1 MDYHCVFLSIFSVL
15 SLNTSFL
22 WMHVLS
28 IVFIWF
34 LRSTTLLWLF
44 CVYFV
49 YYWSVHYYSYSIPN
63 PNGQI
68 LLLLSF
74 SISLYLNLSD
84 NKILVYNGLRYHTT
98 LHILIHTGKS
108 IFFLAHLKW
117 NLFCI
122 TTDTIRVTCPF
133 CCLFLYSHLTTSLLN
148 INLRIFFSC
157 WSLV

>member
-1 MDYHCVFLSIFSVL
+1 
-15 SLNTSFL
+15 
-22 WMHVLS
+22 MHVLS

-49 YYWSVHYYSYSIPN
+49 YYWSVHYYSYLIPN

-84 NKILVYNGLRYHTT
+84 NKISVCATT
-98 LHILIHTGKS
+98 LHYTSSSILVNPF
-108 IFFLAHLKW
+108 FFLAHLKW

-148 INLRIFFSC
+148 INLLIFFSAGRLFNDSIDVIFDSVFHEWC
-157 WSLV
+157 ARFATTK